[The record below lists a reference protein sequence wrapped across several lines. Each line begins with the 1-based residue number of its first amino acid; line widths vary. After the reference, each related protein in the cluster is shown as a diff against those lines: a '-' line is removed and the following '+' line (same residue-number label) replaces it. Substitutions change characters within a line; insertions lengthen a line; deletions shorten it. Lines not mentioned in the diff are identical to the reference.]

1 MPRLTLFAV
10 ASMLS
15 ISACQSATSSG
26 GAVTDAL
33 CEAWGETLPTWS
45 GADSEQTAREIDR
58 AIRTHEAACEG

>member
-1 MPRLTLFAV
+1 MRLTLFAIV
-10 ASMLS
+10 SMALC
-15 ISACQSATSSG
+15 AGCQNTTTSG